1 MARNVG
7 FSFFRSAESRGHA
20 AFSAALR
27 SFTNRCLVVTPL
39 NPPANPHATL
49 SNRLLSRHADAPM
62 REEQLPQLPDCRAF
76 LDQERSAAAWYRRR
90 IGRRDLFG
98 VFLERRVP

>member
-1 MARNVG
+1 MPTTFSSVRIWLSRATDTSSSSSIRSALKPAFTMARNVG

-20 AFSAALR
+20 
-27 SFTNRCLVVTPL
+27 
-39 NPPANPHATL
+39 
-49 SNRLLSRHADAPM
+49 DAPM
-62 REEQLPQLPDCRAF
+62 REEQLRRLPDCRGF

-98 VFLERRVP
+98 AFLERRV